1 VKIAVFVEVV
11 DGQALP
17 DGLALI
23 GQLASPGHGAEAIVA
38 PSREEAAVFEAVE
51 QAGASLIHAMEGPG
65 LQWPLTLPYVE
76 AISRVWEQERFDVLA
91 LPSTTLS
98 VDVATALAYRMR
110 LGINYELEGIEVR
123 DGSVNVTRVADS
135 GDQVLHLSWQN
146 GPGIALFRRG
156 AFVPTKPDPANHAS
170 VSRHA
175 WQALTDV
182 PDIEVLEVEGV
193 DSVAAGALAHAE
205 IIVAA
210 GRGMGGIEGVDDVRA
225 LAQSLGGQPA
235 ASLAAVD
242 RGWAPHS
249 MQVGQTGTLVRPL
262 LYIACGISG
271 QMQHRVGM
279 ERSAT
284 IISINT
290 DEEAPLHQIAD
301 LVVVGDARAIVP
313 ELSKRV
319 LERRLRHG

>member
-1 VKIAVFVEVV
+1 
-11 DGQALP
+11 
-17 DGLALI
+17 
-23 GQLASPGHGAEAIVA
+23 
-38 PSREEAAVFEAVE
+38 
-51 QAGASLIHAMEGPG
+51 
-65 LQWPLTLPYVE
+65 
-76 AISRVWEQERFDVLA
+76 VWEQERFDVLA

-98 VDVATALAYRMR
+98 VDIATALAYKLR
-110 LGINYELEGIEVR
+110 LGVNYELDGVEV
-123 DGSVNVTRVADS
+123 GEESVTVTRVSES
-135 GDQVLHLSWQN
+135 GTQILQLGWQN

-156 AFVPTKPDPANHAS
+156 AFVWTQPDTSNQAS
-170 VSRHA
+170 VTRHA
-175 WQALTDV
+175 WTAPADG
-182 PDIEVLEVEGV
+182 PGIEVLEVEGV
-193 DSVAAGALAHAE
+193 DSVASGALAHAE

-210 GRGMGGIEGVDDVRA
+210 GRGMGGPEGVDEVRE

-249 MQVGQTGTLVRPL
+249 MQVGQTGSVVRPR

-271 QMQHRVGM
+271 QIQHRVGM

-290 DEEAPLHQIAD
+290 DEQAPLHQIAD

-313 ELSKRV
+313 ELSRRV
-319 LERRLRHG
+319 RERRALHV